1 MNNKTLCAGH
11 RMCGHQFKLNVL
23 CGTALAA
30 ALAAGMPGAYAQS
43 GPMLDDIVVTAQKRE
58 QTSQDVPISL
68 SATDGKF
75 IADAGIGDIEVLSAY
90 VPNLTVTTS
99 PGISQIM
106 IRGVG
111 SAAATRSFEQSVGLY
126 IDGIY
131 SPRSVGVHLPFLDV
145 ERVEV
150 LRGPQGVLFGK
161 NSIAGAI
168 SVISAKPTD
177 EFEVGIN
184 GKYEFEYGSY
194 QVDGFVSGPV
204 TDRLFVRVAAIVDK
218 NEGYVEPVV
227 TGGDDQSE
235 SELSGVRGTVVW
247 EPTDSTR
254 ITTKA
259 EYFDNDTTGTTLQMV
274 GFDPTA
280 PRSGLANYI
289 IGLMDAAGEDYTRN
303 DRHYSDFVNSIDQE
317 NTNVTV
323 ELEQGIGSFDLTYL
337 FGFSKHDRVQNNAFD
352 FSAGDIIIQTLDEQ
366 YEQQSHELRLS
377 SPQGEVVEF
386 TLGAFYI
393 DRSLSFP
400 GSRLRVNL
408 PPLPVPPPSGALTDI
423 SHTFERPYYEESDA
437 WSVFGQATWNVTDML
452 RVTAGGRYTD
462 ETKSAEMT
470 GTLKD
475 PIQTLNQ
482 QTVAIT
488 DMLTLIGIANSPLG
502 FQNFSVS
509 GERNETSFDPSV
521 NVQWDMTDEH
531 MVYARWAQ
539 ASKSG
544 GFNNNDAAGGNF
556 EFNGEDVTSYEL
568 GLKSRFWN
576 GRAQANIALFYNN
589 YDDLQVSFYD
599 GTGFQTGNAARARV
613 RGVELDSRVALTDT
627 LTVGVDAAYLDA
639 QYKDY
644 SGPCSTN
651 SNVWGAECITSGGV
665 FQDLTGK
672 QMDSAPKWSTHL
684 FADNDMPIGSNLYL
698 NTRFDLSYSSDY
710 PLQTDQDPTN
720 VADSLLLADARI
732 GLDSAD
738 GNWGIAL
745 VARNLFDNR
754 ITAFGG
760 SAPLLPGV
768 YWGDITPPRQ
778 IELSFSW
785 RFGG

>member
-1 MNNKTLCAGH
+1 MTKKKNEFVAGA
-11 RMCGHQFKLNVL
+11 RRDAGKGRLKAKIMCG
-23 CGTALAA
+23 A
-30 ALAAGMPGAYAQS
+30 ALAVFAPAVHAQN
-43 GPMLDDIVVTAQKRE
+43 GPVLDDIVVTAQKRE

-68 SATDGKF
+68 SATDGEF
-75 IADAGIGDIEVLSAY
+75 IAETGIGDIEGLSSY

-177 EFEVGIN
+177 EFEVGLN

-194 QVDGFVSGPV
+194 QFDGYVSGPL
-204 TDRLFVRVAAIVDK
+204 TDRLFVRVAAIIDK
-218 NEGYVEPVV
+218 NEGYVTPVV
-227 TGGDDQSE
+227 TGGDDQPK
-235 SELSGVRGTVVW
+235 SELSGLRGTVVW

-259 EYFDNDTTGTTLQMV
+259 EYFNNDTIGTSIQMV

-303 DRHYSDFVNSIDQE
+303 DTHYSDFVNSIDQD

-323 ELEQGIGSFDLTYL
+323 EVEQGIGAFDLTYL

-352 FSAGDIIIQTLDEQ
+352 FSAGDIIIQTLDEE
-366 YEQQSHELRLS
+366 YEQFSHEVRLQ

-393 DRSLSFP
+393 DRELSFP
-400 GSRLRVNL
+400 GSRLRVSL
-408 PPLPVPPPSGALTDI
+408 PPIPVPPPFGALTDI
-423 SHTFERPYYEESDA
+423 SHTFERPYFEESDA
-437 WSVFGQATWNVTDML
+437 WSIFGQATWNVTDTL

-475 PIQTLNQ
+475 PIQTLDQ
-482 QTVAIT
+482 QTAPIT
-488 DMLTLIGIANSPLG
+488 DMLTLIGIARSPLG
-502 FQNFSVS
+502 FQNFTVN
-509 GERNETSFDPSV
+509 GKRNETSFDPSV

-544 GFNNNDAAGGNF
+544 GFNNNDAAGANF
-556 EFNGEDVTSYEL
+556 EFNGEDVKSYEV

-576 GRAQANIALFYNN
+576 GRGQANIAVFQND

-613 RGVELDSRVALTDT
+613 RGVELDSRIAMTDT
-627 LTVGVDAAYLDA
+627 LTLGVDAAYLDA
-639 QYKDY
+639 KYRDY

-651 SNVWGAECITSGGV
+651 ANVWGAECMASSGA

-672 QMDSAPKWSTHL
+672 QMDSAPKWSTHV
-684 FADNDMPIGSNLYL
+684 FADNDLPVGGDLYL
-698 NTRFDLSYSSDY
+698 NTRVDLSYTSEY
-710 PLQTDQDPTN
+710 PLQTDQDPN
-720 VADSLLLADARI
+720 NRADSIVLADARI
-732 GLDSAD
+732 GLEDAD
-738 GNWGIAL
+738 KRWSVAL
-745 VARNLFDNR
+745 VARNIFDNQ

-778 IELSFSW
+778 IELSFSL